1 MVGVRFGGRARPS
14 EAMQVIAH
22 DPVMC
27 RQRRELIVEHPTI
40 CDAFAAERQENEMS
54 MLMVRQ
60 KVKDRSVAASAAAV
74 RGLFATLA
82 RGRPAGVRYASTRVV
97 DGSTFVLLT
106 EMADGREN
114 RRRAIPEFL
123 RFLEQRRG

>member
-1 MVGVRFGGRARPS
+1 
-14 EAMQVIAH
+14 
-22 DPVMC
+22 
-27 RQRRELIVEHPTI
+27 
-40 CDAFAAERQENEMS
+40 MS
-54 MLMVRQ
+54 VLMVRQ
-60 KVKDRSVAASAAAV
+60 KIKDRSVAAAEAAV
-74 RGLFATLA
+74 RDVFATIA
-82 RGRPAGVRYASTRVV
+82 RVRPAGIRYASTRVV